1 MMHMGAPYAGYSEV
15 TRPMP
20 RAAPAGR
27 AVLRRPVRPPADI
40 AALRV
45 LGAIAALSEDERAL
59 VRKLCLYRETIP
71 AGAELAREGEAAPA
85 RLIVSGWACRQ
96 QSLPDGRRQIFGFL
110 MAGDT
115 IGIGLRAR
123 PMDEVS
129 TVAVTRLECVDALM
143 LREILA
149 VQDGRHAGLQ
159 SALAAV
165 RRYEEACLLDHVV
178 RLGRQSAHERTAH
191 FLLEWRQ
198 RCRVAGLAEGER
210 FPMPLTQEV
219 LSDALGLSIVHLN
232 RTLQH
237 MKREKLIEMKRGW
250 VDILDT
256 GRLKFICDYQSRYP
270 SREGDVST
278 ISLTAGV

>member
-1 MMHMGAPYAGYSEV
+1 MQMGAPYAGYSEAARHV
-15 TRPMP
+15 P
-20 RAAPAGR
+20 RATSAR
-27 AVLRRPVRPPADI
+27 AALRRPLRPPADV

-45 LGAIAALSEDERAL
+45 LSAITALTEDERSL
-59 VRKLCLYRETIP
+59 VRKLCLYRESIP
-71 AGAELAREGEAAPA
+71 AGAEIAREGETAPA

-115 IGIGLRAR
+115 IGIGLKAR
-123 PMDEVS
+123 PLDEVS
-129 TVAVTRLECVDALM
+129 TVAVTRIECVDALM

-159 SALAAV
+159 NALAAV
-165 RRYEEACLLDHVV
+165 RRYEEACLLDHIV

-198 RCRVAGLAEGER
+198 RCRIAGLADGER

-237 MKREKLIEMKRGW
+237 MKRERLIEMKRGW
-250 VDILDT
+250 IEFLDVV
-256 GRLKFICDYQSRYP
+256 RLKFICDYQARYP
-270 SREGDVST
+270 VHDADGMIVSMRE
-278 ISLTAGV
+278 

>member
-1 MMHMGAPYAGYSEV
+1 MQMGVPYAGYSEAARQSIRAERLA
-15 TRPMP
+15 RPP
-20 RAAPAGR
+20 
-27 AVLRRPVRPPADI
+27 LRRPQRPPADV
-40 AALRV
+40 AALKV
-45 LGAIAALSEDERAL
+45 LSAVAPLSEDERAL
-59 VRKLCLYRETIP
+59 VRKLCLYRESIP
-71 AGAELAREGEAAPA
+71 AGAEFAREGEAAPA

-110 MAGDT
+110 MAGDA
-115 IGIGLRAR
+115 IGLGLR
-123 PMDEVS
+123 PRPLDEVS
-129 TVAVTRLECVDALM
+129 TVAVTRVECVDALM

-149 VQDGRHAGLQ
+149 VQDGRHAGLRN
-159 SALAAV
+159 ALAAA

-198 RCRVAGLAEGER
+198 RCRVAGLADAER

-237 MKREKLIEMKRGW
+237 MKRERLIEMKRGW
-250 VDILDT
+250 VEILDAY
-256 GRLKFICDYQSRYP
+256 RLKFICDYQSRWP
-270 SREGDVST
+270 TVGGDGSSVSLVREF
-278 ISLTAGV
+278 

>member
-1 MMHMGAPYAGYSEV
+1 MHMGVPYAGYPEAV
-15 TRPMP
+15 RHGL
-20 RAAPAGR
+20 RAAPTAR
-27 AVLRRPVRPPADI
+27 AALRRPLRPPADV

-45 LGAIAALSEDERAL
+45 LSAITTLSEDERSL
-59 VRKLCLYRETIP
+59 VRKLCLYRESIP
-71 AGAELAREGEAAPA
+71 AGAEFAREGEPAPA

-115 IGIGLRAR
+115 IGIGIKAR
-123 PMDEVS
+123 PLDELS
-129 TVAVTRLECVDALM
+129 TVAVTRVECVDALM

-159 SALAAV
+159 NALAAV

-198 RCRVAGLAEGER
+198 RCRIAGLAEGER

-237 MKREKLIEMKRGW
+237 MKREGLIEVKRGW
-250 VDILDT
+250 IALLDIV
-256 GRLKFICDYQSRYP
+256 RLKFICDYQARYP
-270 SREGDVST
+270 VQEVME
-278 ISLTAGV
+278 

>member
-1 MMHMGAPYAGYSEV
+1 MGVPHAGYPEAARHV
-15 TRPMP
+15 P
-20 RAAPAGR
+20 RAAPSAR
-27 AVLRRPVRPPADI
+27 ATLRRPLRPPADV
-40 AALRV
+40 AALKV
-45 LGAIAALSEDERAL
+45 LSAITTLTEDERSL
-59 VRKLCLYRETIP
+59 IRKLCLYRESIP
-71 AGAELAREGEAAPA
+71 AGAEFAREGEPAPA

-115 IGIGLRAR
+115 IGIGLKAR
-123 PMDEVS
+123 PLDEVS
-129 TVAVTRLECVDALM
+129 TVAVTRIECVDALM

-149 VQDGRHAGLQ
+149 IQDGRHAGLQ
-159 SALAAV
+159 NALAAV

-198 RCRVAGLAEGER
+198 RCRIAGLCDGER

-237 MKREKLIEMKRGW
+237 MKRERLIEMKRGW
-250 VDILDT
+250 VDLLDVA
-256 GRLKFICDYQSRYP
+256 RLRFICDYQPRYP
-270 SREGDVST
+270 VREMME
-278 ISLTAGV
+278 

>member
-1 MMHMGAPYAGYSEV
+1 MHMGVPYAGYPEPVRHGLRATPSA
-15 TRPMP
+15 
-20 RAAPAGR
+20 RAA
-27 AVLRRPVRPPADI
+27 LRRPLRPPADV

-45 LGAIAALSEDERAL
+45 LGAIATLTEDERGL
-59 VRKLCLYRETIP
+59 IRKLCLYRESIP
-71 AGAELAREGEAAPA
+71 AGAEFAREGEPAPA

-115 IGIGLRAR
+115 IGIGLKPR
-123 PMDEVS
+123 PLDEVS
-129 TVAVTRLECVDALM
+129 TVAVTRVECVDALM

-159 SALAAV
+159 NALAAV

-178 RLGRQSAHERTAH
+178 RLGRQSAHERTVH

-198 RCRVAGLAEGER
+198 RCRIAGLAEGER

-237 MKREKLIEMKRGW
+237 MKREGLIEVKRGW
-250 VDILDT
+250 IALLDVA
-256 GRLKFICDYQSRYP
+256 RLKFICDYQARYP
-270 SREGDVST
+270 VHEVME
-278 ISLTAGV
+278 

>member
-1 MMHMGAPYAGYSEV
+1 MHTGLPYTVYPDPVHTGLRTGPS
-15 TRPMP
+15 P
-20 RAAPAGR
+20 RAA
-27 AVLRRPVRPPADI
+27 LRRPLRPPADV

-45 LGAIAALSEDERAL
+45 LGAIAPLSEDERGL
-59 VRKLCLYRETIP
+59 LRKLCLYRETIP
-71 AGAELAREGEAAPA
+71 AGAEFAREGESAPP

-115 IGIGLRAR
+115 IGIGLKSR
-123 PMDEVS
+123 PLDEVS
-129 TVAVTRLECVDALM
+129 TVAVTRVECVDALM

-149 VQDGRHAGLQ
+149 VKDGRHAGLQ
-159 SALAAV
+159 NALAAV
-165 RRYEEACLLDHVV
+165 RRYEEACLLDHIV

-198 RCRVAGLAEGER
+198 RCRMAGLAEGER

-237 MKREKLIEMKRGW
+237 MKRDHLIEMRRGW
-250 VDILDT
+250 VECLDVI
-256 GRLKFICDYQSRYP
+256 RMKFICGYQSRYP
-270 SREGDVST
+270 VHETWNDNS
-278 ISLTAGV
+278 

>member
-1 MMHMGAPYAGYSEV
+1 MHTGLTYAGDPEAV
-15 TRPMP
+15 RRPRMAVST
-20 RAAPAGR
+20 AAG
-27 AVLRRPVRPPADI
+27 LRRPLRPPADV

-45 LGAIAALSEDERAL
+45 LGAVTTLSEDERNL

-71 AGAELAREGEAAPA
+71 AGAEFAREGEAAPP

-96 QSLPDGRRQIFGFL
+96 HALPDGRRQIFGFL
-110 MAGDT
+110 MAGDA
-115 IGIGLRAR
+115 IGIGLKAR

-129 TVAVTRLECVDALM
+129 TVAVTRVECVDALM

-149 VQDGRHAGLQ
+149 IQDGRHAGLQ
-159 SALAAV
+159 KALAAV

-198 RCRVAGLAEGER
+198 RCRVAGLADGER
-210 FPMPLTQEV
+210 LPMPLTQEV

-237 MKREKLIEMKRGW
+237 MKRERLIEMKRGW
-250 VDILDT
+250 VDLLDVV
-256 GRLKFICDYQSRYP
+256 RLKFICDYEPRYH
-270 SREGDVST
+270 
-278 ISLTAGV
+278 AGSMVD